1 MNTLDN
7 AWLANAARQIRM
19 ALDGRPI
26 IIVGLMGSGKSTI
39 GRKLAQVLDLDFV
52 DSDSEIEKAS
62 QMTIADLFEV
72 YGEPEFRALEL
83 RVVMRLID
91 GGPQV
96 ISTGGGAFIN
106 EEIRKAVKENGVSVW
121 LDADLDTLMDRV
133 SRRDTRP
140 LLKNDDPRETMQRLM
155 DQRYPVYAEADVRV
169 RSREERKEVIV
180 AEVIE
185 TLLAHLEGRELPGA
199 GETAEAARP

>member
-7 AWLANAARQIRM
+7 AWLANSARQIRL

-39 GRKLAQVLDLDFV
+39 GRRLAQVLDLDFV

-72 YGEPEFRALEL
+72 YGEPEFRALEQ
-83 RVVMRLID
+83 RVVLRLIE
-91 GGPQV
+91 GGSRV
-96 ISTGGGAFIN
+96 VSTGGGAFVN
-106 EEIRKAVKENGVSVW
+106 PEIRASVKSNGVSVW
-121 LDADLDTLMDRV
+121 LDADIDTLMDRV

-140 LLKNDDPRETMQRLM
+140 LLKNDDPRETMLRLM
-155 DQRYPVYAEADVRV
+155 EVRNPVYAEADLRV

-180 AEVIE
+180 GEVIE
-185 TLLAHLEGRELPGA
+185 ALLRHLDGDVTSDAVP
-199 GETAEAARP
+199 EAAK